1 MPAKPISR
9 FNSNPMIRFI
19 SAMLF
24 AGGLFASPAVA
35 SVSCEVGTSL
45 VCTDPALMALNEELA
60 AREEL
65 LAKAPMHQA
74 FRSELEAANDE
85 WQAALDDCSQ
95 AGNAAACYQKRL
107 TQRIAILV
115 LLNRLFAGPHLPGD
129 AVKACTARGQ
139 AFGSCY
145 DNLFAAADT
154 VYAITARAFET
165 SLAAVNIQTPTA
177 PDGGGQ
183 ASTAEE
189 TFRAWRTA
197 ECTAL
202 NQSPMVD
209 RGEAGGVIACQI
221 ELTWRELTTL
231 AALLGRKPHWS
242 ERVMDYAPGI
252 RACLDKGRE
261 EDVDLRIIDVFPDG
275 GGEVI
280 RLMGSRGRYDCAAVA
295 ATVSSFT
302 PTMGRIPRPGEA
314 EAIFVPVQGQRRP
327 ETVLASPGGKPADC
341 YETQAIIAAEAR
353 LSGWIAVS
361 LCD

>member
-1 MPAKPISR
+1 MPAKPISPFSSETMLR
-9 FNSNPMIRFI
+9 FFA
-19 SAMLF
+19 AMVL
-24 AGGLFASPAVA
+24 AGGLFASPAAA
-35 SVSCEVGTSL
+35 SVSCEIGASL
-45 VCTDPALMALNEELA
+45 VCTDPALMALNDELA
-60 AREEL
+60 AREAL

-74 FRSELEAANDE
+74 FRSELEVANDE

-95 AGNAAACYQKRL
+95 AGNAVACYQKRL

-139 AFGSCY
+139 AFASCY

-202 NQSPMVD
+202 NQSPMVSK
-209 RGEAGGVIACQI
+209 AGGIVACQV
-221 ELTWRELTTL
+221 ELTWRELSTL

-242 ERVMDYAPGI
+242 ERVSDYAPAF

-261 EDVDLRIIDVFPDG
+261 EDVDLRIIDAFPSDG
-275 GGEVI
+275 GGEII

-302 PTMGRIPRPGEA
+302 PTAGRIPRPGEA